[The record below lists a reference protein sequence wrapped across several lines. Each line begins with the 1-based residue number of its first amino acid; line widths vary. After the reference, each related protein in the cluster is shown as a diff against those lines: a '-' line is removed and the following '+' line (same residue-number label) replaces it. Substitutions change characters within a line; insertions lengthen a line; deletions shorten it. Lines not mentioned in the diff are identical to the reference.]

1 MVAFCK
7 SIDSGPESLEGK
19 ETNILSILFMPD
31 IGLQRAETALTE
43 HLFHARHWLRFFT
56 DPESKEEYNTI
67 SAFRE
72 VKVHVS
78 VDTNLY

>member
-1 MVAFCK
+1 MAAFVR
-7 SIDSGPESLEGK
+7 SIDSGPESLEGR
-19 ETNILSILFMPD
+19 ETNILNTLFLPG
-31 IGLQRAETALTE
+31 IGLQRTETALTE

-56 DPESKEEYNTI
+56 DPEYKEEYNTT
-67 SAFRE
+67 SAFGE